1 MEAFS
6 MLHFTDADLCE
17 RWRCTDM
24 KLWRLRK
31 IGALH
36 SIKIAGQGKW
46 LTSAEEVARV
56 ESMPPKK
63 LPLQGVVAAKSGG
76 AS

>member
-6 MLHFTDADLCE
+6 MLHFTDADLCK
-17 RWRCTDM
+17 RWRCSGM

-31 IGALH
+31 IGALN
-36 SIKIAGQGKW
+36 SFKVAGQGDW
-46 LTSAEEVARV
+46 LTSEEEVARV

-76 AS
+76 A